1 MDAATGRWSGHT
13 LWASTDGLA
22 YSLYWDSG
30 RFSPLA
36 GRSTA
41 DTSNLSH
48 ADSSRTTAA
57 ERSIPV
63 AGEAPHWKD
72 RADADIRNIG
82 DRMPAMGRI
91 VPGLGEEVGDL
102 VAKSATLTAGIAEL
116 RTAGWSLEYGVEG
129 AGSYT
134 DRERRKITVNGRY
147 RHSYFADKTTATVAE
162 EVALA
167 SYDSPVWDA
176 GHRGGPVEVWLE
188 GPGVRRRCGSH
199 GTLGFDRRA

>member
-1 MDAATGRWSGHT
+1 MQPRAAGHT

-30 RFSPLA
+30 RFSTLV

-41 DTSNLSH
+41 DTNNLSH

-116 RTAGWSLEYGVEG
+116 RTAGWTLEYGVEG

-134 DRERRKITVNGRY
+134 DRERRKITVDGRY

-167 SYDSPVWDA
+167 SYDSSVWDA
-176 GHRGGPVEVWLE
+176 GHQGGPVEVWL
-188 GPGVRRRCGSH
+188 VRRRCGSH

>member
-72 RADADIRNIG
+72 RADIRNIT
-82 DRMPAMGRI
+82 DRMLAMGRI
-91 VPGLGEEVGDL
+91 VPELGEEVGDL

-116 RTAGWSLEYGVEG
+116 RAAGWTLEYGVEG

-134 DRERRKITVNGRY
+134 DRERRKITVDGAGIAIRISPT
-147 RHSYFADKTTATVAE
+147 RRPRRSPKRWHWLPTTV
-162 EVALA
+162 
-167 SYDSPVWDA
+167 
-176 GHRGGPVEVWLE
+176 
-188 GPGVRRRCGSH
+188 RCGMR
-199 GTLGFDRRA
+199 GTGVGRWRFGSKGRASDGGADHTAP